1 MKEMNCNIVNDLLP
15 LYVDGVLCEDSRK
28 LVEEHVNECE
38 KCREGL
44 KKMETDIPKMEDKD
58 IKPFKKIRRKLLV
71 RAVLIVILLCV
82 IAAGVF
88 TAQMTWVPV
97 HYAGEELM
105 NQMEV
110 VYLVEKGIGEPM
122 GEGNR
127 IGKTGWVVVIAILL
141 LAEIIL
147 MEVWGYC
154 PFKASFHGEDE
165 VTDLTVDGKS
175 GYLCIWEG
183 SYPNHMEGSVH
194 FYILNDGEGVVRVA
208 GIGQNQGGEELL
220 RCLESYSVG
229 K

>member
-28 LVEEHVNECE
+28 LVEEHVNGCE

-110 VYLVEKGIGEPM
+110 VFMEDGLYIRREELSARGDIILVDSSDGVIKFYIGESIWDRHRIAWTDNTCYTRILNCEIA
-122 GEGNR
+122 GENR
-127 IGKTGWVVVIAILL
+127 TEEMVK
-141 LAEIIL
+141 
-147 MEVWGYC
+147 EVDYC
-154 PFKASFHGEDE
+154 DK
-165 VTDLTVDGKS
+165 DGKVL
-175 GYLCIWEG
+175 YTLWRKE
-183 SYPNHMEGSVH
+183 
-194 FYILNDGEGVVRVA
+194 
-208 GIGQNQGGEELL
+208 
-220 RCLESYSVG
+220 
-229 K
+229 